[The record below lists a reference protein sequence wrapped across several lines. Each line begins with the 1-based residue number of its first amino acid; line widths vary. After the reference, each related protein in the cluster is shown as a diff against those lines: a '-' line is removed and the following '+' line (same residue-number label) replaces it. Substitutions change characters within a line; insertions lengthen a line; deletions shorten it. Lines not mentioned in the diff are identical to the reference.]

1 MIKNFRYF
9 FRFAFAFV
17 FLFTVLFSNSVGV
30 LYAVC
35 VNGNGD
41 YVEPVNGAC
50 PSGSFDPSTGSPDS
64 QKSTSG
70 VPNSNS
76 NTYTSTFTT
85 YSGGNGSNVTQNNTT
100 YSAPKDSGGVLTNI
114 SGVLARLG
122 NLMNLIIPFL
132 VGLAVFIIIYGILG
146 YISFSAD
153 EEKRKQA
160 RDFIAW
166 GVIGVFLM
174 LSVWGLVTILLNTFN
189 LNNSNAIVTQTYPA
203 FNNGQPTTDP
213 TTVLE
218 LIDRMNSIGS
228 RIIPFLIGI
237 AVFIIILGIVG
248 YVRDGSNEE
257 KRAEGRMFVL
267 WGVISVF
274 LMLSIWGLVNIL
286 VNSFNLNNSLPK
298 MPSLPKIETINT
310 PK

>member
-1 MIKNFRYF
+1 
-9 FRFAFAFV
+9 
-17 FLFTVLFSNSVGV
+17 
-30 LYAVC
+30 
-35 VNGNGD
+35 
-41 YVEPVNGAC
+41 
-50 PSGSFDPSTGSPDS
+50 
-64 QKSTSG
+64 
-70 VPNSNS
+70 
-76 NTYTSTFTT
+76 
-85 YSGGNGSNVTQNNTT
+85 
-100 YSAPKDSGGVLTNI
+100 
-114 SGVLARLG
+114 
-122 NLMNLIIPFL
+122 MNLIIPFL